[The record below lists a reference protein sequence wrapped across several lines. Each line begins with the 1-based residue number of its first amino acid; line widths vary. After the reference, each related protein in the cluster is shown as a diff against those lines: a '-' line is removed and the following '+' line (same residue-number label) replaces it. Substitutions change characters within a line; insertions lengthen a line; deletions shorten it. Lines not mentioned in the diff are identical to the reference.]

1 MRLGLVLSAQ
11 ADSLVE
17 VGIRIGSL
25 APQGGGGAR
34 RLDRFGSVHGAPGD
48 GRRARDVPRDG
59 SQRRPS
65 GSRERPRLA
74 SGADELVHQLAE
86 AGFDEAVLMLQSYD
100 QDSLERARG
109 LRETAT

>member
-1 MRLGLVLSAQ
+1 
-11 ADSLVE
+11 
-17 VGIRIGSL
+17 
-25 APQGGGGAR
+25 
-34 RLDRFGSVHGAPGD
+34 
-48 GRRARDVPRDG
+48 
-59 SQRRPS
+59 
-65 GSRERPRLA
+65 LA